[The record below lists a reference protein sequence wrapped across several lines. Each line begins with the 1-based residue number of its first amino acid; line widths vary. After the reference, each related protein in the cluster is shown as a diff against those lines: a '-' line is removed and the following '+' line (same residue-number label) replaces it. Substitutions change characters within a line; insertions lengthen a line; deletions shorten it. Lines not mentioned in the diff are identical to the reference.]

1 MKKYLSLILSA
12 AMSLSAIAPA
22 VVSAE
27 SSGGVTTAPSLD
39 SMVVLGDSIAS
50 GYGLSETEYSYGEIC
65 ADYFGAVLD
74 NFAKDGLD
82 SYELLDMVNNLTD
95 QQKKSIENTDVVV
108 ISTGG
113 NDIMQYTLKQILDF
127 AAKHDLLADGY
138 TADDIPES
146 PGASAIKMLD
156 KKAFKEYAGS
166 GMIAMI
172 ALNTEINAI
181 SQNLRLT
188 TGTNAYGENKGIIH
202 NEIMV
207 NIDSIVKKVRE
218 INPDAEI
225 IVQTVYQPLQLS
237 PEYMKQ
243 HSAGYA
249 AMLTQLRKAMDDI
262 MDTFR
267 KELQQI
273 EGIEIIDVLDTY
285 TANGEVTSSD
295 ANPGH
300 AYYFTNMQKPYNEEG
315 GEGSMDLHPN
325 QKGHLAIASLLIGK
339 IKVTDKETGE
349 SVQPALAERPVDEIT
364 GEEIPAV
371 FNQVYYS
378 LEDIADYPPLAMEKI
393 VENIPDKVM
402 PGDIDGDG
410 FIDANDSTAIL
421 VEYASL
427 STKGETTLTEE
438 ENLKA
443 DVNYDGAVDASD
455 ATTVSMY
462 YAYLSTDHEET
473 LNIFGYMN
481 KVIAEENI
489 KNNK

>member
-12 AMSLSAIAPA
+12 VMSLSAIAPT

-27 SSGGVTTAPSLD
+27 GTAPSLD
-39 SMVVLGDSIAS
+39 SIVVLGDSIAS
-50 GYGLSETEYSYGEIC
+50 GYGLGENEHSYGEIC
-65 ADYFGAVLD
+65 ADYFGAELS

-82 SYELLDMVNNLTD
+82 SYELLDMLNNLTD
-95 QQKKSIENTDVVV
+95 EQKESIKNTDVVV

-113 NDIMQYTLKQILDF
+113 NDIMKYTIKQILDF

-138 TADDIPES
+138 TADDVPES
-146 PGASAIKMLD
+146 PSASSMKMLD
-156 KKAFKEYAGS
+156 KKAFKEYVNS
-166 GMIAMI
+166 GILAQG
-172 ALNTEINAI
+172 ALNTAI
-181 SQNLRLT
+181 RVMSQNLRLFE
-188 TGTNAYGENKGIIH
+188 GTNVYGQNKGIIH

-207 NIDSIVKKVRE
+207 NIDSMVKKIRE

-237 PEYMKQ
+237 REYVNKNY
-243 HSAGYA
+243 SIGYA
-249 AMLTQLRKAMDDI
+249 TMLTTLRDTMDDI

-273 EGIEIIDVLDTY
+273 EDIEIIDVLDTY
-285 TANGEVTSSD
+285 TANGAVISSNS
-295 ANPGH
+295 NPGH
-300 AYYFTNMQKPYNEEG
+300 AYYFTNMQKPYNESG

-339 IKVTDKETGE
+339 IKVKDNETGE
-349 SVQPALAERPVDEIT
+349 LVQPASAERPVDETT
-364 GEEIPAV
+364 GEEVPTV

-378 LEDIADYPPLAMEKI
+378 IEDIADYPPLAMEKI
-393 VENIPDKVM
+393 VETIPDKVM
-402 PGDIDGDG
+402 PGDVDNDG

-438 ENLKA
+438 ENMKA
-443 DVNYDGAVDASD
+443 DANYDGAVDASD
-455 ATTVSMY
+455 ATIVSMY
-462 YAYLSTDHEET
+462 YAYLSTEHEGET

-481 KVIAEENI
+481 SVQAEDNL
-489 KNNK
+489 K